1 MYITLSANT
10 IINNDAP
17 TTNPHALNS
26 PSYNLVPSVE
36 VLETVL
42 KIIKSSKLRNASNYR
57 QTKKLEGNIYT
68 KYVLNHA
75 LVLLYPKSW
84 ADFKKRSI
92 KFITSRKH

>member
-1 MYITLSANT
+1 MSANT

-42 KIIKSSKLRNASNYR
+42 KIIKSSKLRNAK
-57 QTKKLEGNIYT
+57 QL
-68 KYVLNHA
+68 
-75 LVLLYPKSW
+75 
-84 ADFKKRSI
+84 
-92 KFITSRKH
+92 